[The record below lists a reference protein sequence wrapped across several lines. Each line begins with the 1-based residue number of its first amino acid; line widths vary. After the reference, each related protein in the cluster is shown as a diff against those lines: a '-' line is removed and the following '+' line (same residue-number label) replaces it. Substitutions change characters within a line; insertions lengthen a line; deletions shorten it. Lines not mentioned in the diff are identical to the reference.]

1 MKYPI
6 KILQIFSML
15 KQYVDFS
22 FFNHHIFIC
31 TYLPIL
37 HKSTQKVS
45 ILQIGN
51 TIPKKDIEKKE
62 KYWNRN
68 QASIVPRA
76 KLMIFTTFSLHHF
89 LVFVLEPASI
99 IMFAFHFV
107 QNYGI
112 FNHGH
117 KNTKCTTE
125 SPNFDH
131 SNTSI
136 LRSSMLDSSICVH
149 HDQIQCYQKT
159 HASRDLK
166 ISVIKYCLVK
176 IENNRS

>member
-1 MKYPI
+1 MFFSSF
-6 KILQIFSML
+6 ILKSFTQLFNQVSSSPSQLGQAFQIL
-15 KQYVDFS
+15 
-22 FFNHHIFIC
+22 FILA
-31 TYLPIL
+31 Y
-37 HKSTQKVS
+37 KKVS

-51 TIPKKDIEKKE
+51 TIPKNDIEKKE

-68 QASIVPRA
+68 QASIVPRK

-166 ISVIKYCLVK
+166 ISVIRYYLVK
-176 IENNRS
+176 IENNR

>member
-1 MKYPI
+1 MFFSSF
-6 KILQIFSML
+6 ILKS
-15 KQYVDFS
+15 
-22 FFNHHIFIC
+22 
-31 TYLPIL
+31 
-37 HKSTQKVS
+37 STQLFNQVSSSPSQLGQAFQILVILAYKKVS

-51 TIPKKDIEKKE
+51 TIPKNDIEKKE

-136 LRSSMLDSSICVH
+136 LRSSMLNSSISVH

-159 HASRDLK
+159 HTSRDLK
-166 ISVIKYCLVK
+166 ISVIKYYFIK
-176 IENNRS
+176 IEHNRS

>member
-1 MKYPI
+1 MFFSSF
-6 KILQIFSML
+6 ILKS
-15 KQYVDFS
+15 
-22 FFNHHIFIC
+22 
-31 TYLPIL
+31 
-37 HKSTQKVS
+37 STQLFNQLSSSPSQLGQAFQILFILAYKKVS

-51 TIPKKDIEKKE
+51 TIPKNDIEKKE

-166 ISVIKYCLVK
+166 ISVIKYYLVI